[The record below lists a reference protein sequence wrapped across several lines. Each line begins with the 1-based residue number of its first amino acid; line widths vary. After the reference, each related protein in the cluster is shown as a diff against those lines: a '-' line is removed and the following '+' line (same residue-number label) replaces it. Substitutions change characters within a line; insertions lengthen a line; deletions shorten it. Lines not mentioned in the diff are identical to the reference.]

1 MGDQMCKDFERGVRW
16 RASTTK
22 IETGVSGLQ
31 DSVALMTRQMR
42 SYLLSL
48 CGTTEA
54 KGEAIVQR
62 MRRLRQ
68 RMLATRRQI
77 ENLKYQN
84 RARN

>member
-1 MGDQMCKDFERGVRW
+1 MCKDFERGVRW
-16 RASTTK
+16 RASTTN
-22 IETGVSGLQ
+22 IQTQVSGLE
-31 DSVALMTRQMR
+31 DSVARMTDQMR
-42 SYLLSL
+42 GYMLSL

-68 RMLATRRQI
+68 RMISTRRQI
-77 ENLKYQN
+77 TNLKYQN